1 MKNLLLITFLF
12 LLNACSTYVEEANN
26 KEFKPLTP
34 SFEEFNKEEPTNGSI
49 FSASSSGLFS
59 SDRRAKRVGDI
70 LSVTLSET
78 FSSNKAVTNSSGKTD
93 TIGAEV
99 GPTGLLRNFAGLGGS
114 ASKTNSFS
122 GSMATNQSNSLS
134 GTLSATIVR
143 VFPNGNFE
151 IKGQKKL
158 RITEGTEYIRLSGII
173 RPQDISTTNTVS
185 SAKIAEAQI
194 EYVGAGILDS
204 ATKPGWGSQIFRAIS
219 PFWGLKNEKN
229 NNHFLIS
236 VNRIIL
242 FS

>member
-1 MKNLLLITFLF
+1 MKKLIIIVSIFLI
-12 LLNACSTYVEEANN
+12 NGCSTYVEEVNN
-26 KEFKPLTP
+26 KQFKPLTP
-34 SFEEFNKEEPTNGSI
+34 SFEEFNRENPSNGAI
-49 FSASSSGLFS
+49 FSTSSAGLFS
-59 SDRRAKRVGDI
+59 SDRRAKKVGDI

-99 GPTGLLRNFAGLGGS
+99 GPTGILRNFAGLGGS

-134 GTLSATIVR
+134 GTLSATVVR
-143 VFPNGNFE
+143 VFPNGNLE

-173 RPQDISTTNTVS
+173 RPQDISTTNSVS

-204 ATKPGWGSQIFRAIS
+204 ATKPGWGSKIFRAIS
-219 PFWGLKNEKN
+219 PF
-229 NNHFLIS
+229 
-236 VNRIIL
+236 
-242 FS
+242 

>member
-1 MKNLLLITFLF
+1 MKKLIIIASIFF
-12 LLNACSTYVEEANN
+12 INGCSTYVEEVNN
-26 KEFKPLTP
+26 KQFKPLTP
-34 SFEEFNKEEPTNGSI
+34 SFEEFNTEEPSNGAI
-49 FSASSSGLFS
+49 FSTSSSGLFS
-59 SDRRAKRVGDI
+59 SDRRAKKVGDI

-134 GTLSATIVR
+134 GTLSATVVR
-143 VFPNGNFE
+143 VFPNGNLE

-173 RPQDISTTNTVS
+173 RPQDISTTNSVS

-204 ATKPGWGSQIFRAIS
+204 ATKPGWGSKIFRAIS
-219 PFWGLKNEKN
+219 PF
-229 NNHFLIS
+229 
-236 VNRIIL
+236 
-242 FS
+242 

>member
-1 MKNLLLITFLF
+1 MKILIIIASILF
-12 LLNACSTYVEEANN
+12 INGCSTYVEEVNN
-26 KEFKPLTP
+26 KQFKPLTP
-34 SFEEFNKEEPTNGSI
+34 SFEEFNREEPSNGAI
-49 FSASSSGLFS
+49 FSTSSSGLFS
-59 SDRRAKRVGDI
+59 SDRRAKKVGDI

-134 GTLSATIVR
+134 GTLSATVVR
-143 VFPNGNFE
+143 VFPNGNLE

-173 RPQDISTTNTVS
+173 RPQDISTTNSVS

-204 ATKPGWGSQIFRAIS
+204 ASKPGWGSALFRAIS
-219 PFWGLKNEKN
+219 PF
-229 NNHFLIS
+229 
-236 VNRIIL
+236 
-242 FS
+242 

>member
-1 MKNLLLITFLF
+1 M
-12 LLNACSTYVEEANN
+12 
-26 KEFKPLTP
+26 
-34 SFEEFNKEEPTNGSI
+34 
-49 FSASSSGLFS
+49 FS
-59 SDRRAKRVGDI
+59 SDRRAKKVGDI

-99 GPTGLLRNFAGLGGS
+99 APTGLLRNFAGLGGS

-219 PFWGLKNEKN
+219 PF
-229 NNHFLIS
+229 
-236 VNRIIL
+236 
-242 FS
+242 

>member
-1 MKNLLLITFLF
+1 LKNLIFISILF
-12 LLNACSTYVEEANN
+12 FVNGCSTYVEEANN
-26 KEFKPLTP
+26 KHFTPLTP
-34 SFEEFNKEEPTNGSI
+34 SFEEFNKDEPSNGSI
-49 FSASSSGLFS
+49 YSTSSAGLFS
-59 SDRRAKRVGDI
+59 SDRRAKKVGDI

-99 GPTGLLRNFAGLGGS
+99 GPTGIMRNFAGLGGS

-134 GTLSATIVR
+134 GTLSATVVR
-143 VFPNGNFE
+143 VFPNGNLE

-158 RITEGTEYIRLSGII
+158 RITEGTEYIRLTGII
-173 RPQDISTTNTVS
+173 RPQDISTSNSVS

-204 ATKPGWGSQIFRAIS
+204 ASKPGWGSAFFRAIS
-219 PFWGLKNEKN
+219 PF
-229 NNHFLIS
+229 
-236 VNRIIL
+236 
-242 FS
+242 

>member
-1 MKNLLLITFLF
+1 MKKLIIIASILF
-12 LLNACSTYVEEANN
+12 INGFSTYVEEVNN
-26 KEFKPLTP
+26 KQFKPLTP
-34 SFEEFNKEEPTNGSI
+34 SFEEFNREEPSNGAI
-49 FSASSSGLFS
+49 FSTSSSGLFS
-59 SDRRAKRVGDI
+59 SDRRAKKVGDI

-122 GSMATNQSNSLS
+122 GSMATNQSNSLK

-143 VFPNGNFE
+143 VFPNGNLE

-173 RPQDISTTNTVS
+173 RPQDISTTNSVS

-204 ATKPGWGSQIFRAIS
+204 ATKPGWGSKIFRAIS
-219 PFWGLKNEKN
+219 PF
-229 NNHFLIS
+229 
-236 VNRIIL
+236 
-242 FS
+242 

>member
-1 MKNLLLITFLF
+1 MKRLISIIIFVMLSG
-12 LLNACSTYVEEANN
+12 CSTYIEETNN
-26 KEFKPLTP
+26 QQFKPLRP
-34 SFEEFNKEEPTNGSI
+34 SFEEFEKAEPSNGSI
-49 FSASSSGLFS
+49 YSTSSSGLFS
-59 SDRRAKRVGDI
+59 SDRRAKKVGDI

-78 FSSNKAVTNSSGKTD
+78 FSSNKAVTNSSAKAD

-99 GPTGLLRNFAGLGGS
+99 GPTGILRNLAGLGGS

-134 GTLSATIVR
+134 GTVSATIVR
-143 VFPNGNFE
+143 VFPNGNLE

-173 RPQDISTTNTVS
+173 RPEDISTTNTVS

-204 ATKPGWGSQIFRAIS
+204 ATKPGWGSKIFRAIS
-219 PFWGLKNEKN
+219 PF
-229 NNHFLIS
+229 
-236 VNRIIL
+236 
-242 FS
+242 